1 MLRSKP
7 ESQQLCPPATVSTVG
22 LGSPNGQVSRKMWR
36 TKDNEPWQNWIRK
49 RQRPLLTLIDPLV
62 IVINHLWR
70 ILSQS
75 SSHITKTT
83 LSSDLPK
90 WSILLYGN
98 GHCPCLYPQRLS
110 NTYILNGSPSNAES
124 LVWID
129 IKQICYCKQR
139 SLGPCTY
146 PGRAVPVYPA
156 PTKITKFF
164 LYPVSPTFIYNTPSM
179 QINFLQIKCGSTP
192 WNIPIPHRF
201 NQF

>member
-22 LGSPNGQVSRKMWR
+22 LGSPDGQVSRKMWR
-36 TKDNEPWQNWIRK
+36 TKDNVPWQNWIRK

-75 SSHITKTT
+75 SSHITKT

-98 GHCPCLYPQRLS
+98 GHCPCLYPQWLS
-110 NTYILNGSPSNAES
+110 NTYILHGSPTNAES

-146 PGRAVPVYPA
+146 PGESSACVSCPHQNNQV
-156 PTKITKFF
+156 F
-164 LYPVSPTFIYNTPSM
+164 LIPS
-179 QINFLQIKCGSTP
+179 QFHIHLERLF
-192 WNIPIPHRF
+192 HA
-201 NQF
+201 NQFLTNKM

>member
-1 MLRSKP
+1 MGI
-7 ESQQLCPPATVSTVG
+7 TG
-22 LGSPNGQVSRKMWR
+22 GSPLALEGCVYAVDVLPVCPSQELSCWGPSLNHNSFVLQPQYQQWVLDLLMAKYPGRCGGPR
-36 TKDNEPWQNWIRK
+36 TMCLGRIELEKDRGDC
-49 RQRPLLTLIDPLV
+49 DPLV

-75 SSHITKTT
+75 SSHITKT

-98 GHCPCLYPQRLS
+98 GHCPCLYPQWLS
-110 NTYILNGSPSNAES
+110 NTYILHGSPTNAES

-156 PTKITKFF
+156 PTKIIKFS
-164 LYPVSPTFIYNTPSM
+164 LYPVSSTFI
-179 QINFLQIKCGSTP
+179 
-192 WNIPIPHRF
+192 
-201 NQF
+201 